1 MGLTSEIISVIY
13 SLTQIKIKKMENLIC
28 LHPIYVGFL
37 ILLVVVSLLQ
47 LLVYAVYEY
56 SLKQYFK
63 LYKENEPVGKT
74 WLNQS
79 QICKKIL
86 SISLIIMI
94 FLTVV
99 FIFSLHR
106 IIPIDYDINKLKI
119 VFEQRDIVLF
129 LLSFALFTNVIVFFC
144 FSFTVREHPV

>member
-1 MGLTSEIISVIY
+1 
-13 SLTQIKIKKMENLIC
+13 MENLIC
-28 LHPIYVGFL
+28 FHPVYVGFL
-37 ILLVVVSLLQ
+37 ILLVVASLLQ

-56 SLKQYFK
+56 SLKHYLK

-86 SISLIIMI
+86 NVSLIIMI
-94 FLTVV
+94 TLLVV
-99 FIFSLHR
+99 FIFSIDR

-129 LLSFALFTNVIVFFC
+129 LLSFALFTNIIVFFC
-144 FSFTVREHPV
+144 FSFTHRKHLV